1 MKISIKVNF
10 KVKVI
15 YLQSENNNSMIRTN
29 PNPPMTR
36 RDVIRFGITMRKA
49 LANDYTPRQRERIE
63 ATRAQMKLVG
73 ELIKRNNGGKD
84 PILGF

>member
-1 MKISIKVNF
+1 MLLTHIFANRKTID
-10 KVKVI
+10 
-15 YLQSENNNSMIRTN
+15 MIRTN

-49 LANDYTPRQRERIE
+49 FAKDYTPRQRERIE
-63 ATRAQMKLVG
+63 AKKAQMKLVG
-73 ELIKRNNGGKD
+73 ELIRKNNGGKD